1 MTKNMGSLD
10 RALRLVVAAVLAVM
24 AWNGTLAGPLALG
37 AWIVVA
43 VFVVTSL
50 VSFCPLYRVMGMD
63 TCGKG

>member
-10 RALRLVVAAVLAVM
+10 RALRLIVAAVLAVM

-43 VFVVTSL
+43 VFVITSL